1 MKGGIKMRLLII
13 RHGDP
18 DYSIDSLT
26 EKGWREAEL
35 LSKRISKLDVK
46 AFYCSPLG
54 RAKDTASL
62 TLKKMGR
69 EAEILDWLKEF
80 YYCQIKLP
88 YIKEGTA
95 LTWDLL
101 PSFFTKI
108 DDLYDKDKFKDVDF
122 MREGNYPEL
131 YKNVT
136 DGLDAL
142 LEKYGYKRCGRYY
155 EAVNSNRDT
164 IVLFCHFG
172 IECQLLGHLL
182 GISPVVLGQNFCA
195 APSSVT
201 TLYTEER
208 EKGIASFRC
217 AAFGDTSHLYAG
229 GEEPAFSARFC
240 ETFDSDERHW

>member
-1 MKGGIKMRLLII
+1 MKLIII

-35 LSKRISKLDVK
+35 LADRISKLDVK

-69 EAEILDWLKEF
+69 EATICDWLQEF
-80 YYCQIKLP
+80 GYCQVKIP
-88 YIKEGTA
+88 YIPEGHTH
-95 LTWDLL
+95 LSWDFL

-108 DDLYDKDKFKDVDF
+108 DGLYDPKGFMHVDF
-122 MREGNYPEL
+122 MEEARMPEL

-136 DGLDAL
+136 DGLDEL
-142 LEKYGYKRCGRYY
+142 LERHGYKRNGRYY
-155 EAVNSNRDT
+155 DAVEPNMDT
-164 IVLFCHFG
+164 VVLFCHFG
-172 IECQLLGHLL
+172 LECFLLAHLL
-182 GISPVVLGQNFCA
+182 GVSPIPLLQGTIA

-201 TLYTEER
+201 TLIPEER

-217 AAFGDTSHLYAG
+217 ASFGDISHLYVAD
-229 GEEPAFSARFC
+229 EPPAFAGRFC
-240 ETFDSDERHW
+240 EMYTNFDERH

>member
-1 MKGGIKMRLLII
+1 MRLMII
-13 RHGDP
+13 RHADP

-26 EKGWREAEL
+26 PKGWREAEL
-35 LSKRISKLDVK
+35 LSERISRLDVK

-54 RAKDTASL
+54 RALDTASL

-69 EAEILDWLKEF
+69 EATVLDWLKEF
-80 YYCQIKLP
+80 YYCKVKTP
-88 YIKEGTA
+88 YSGDEEVI
-95 LTWDLL
+95 TWDLL

-108 DDLYDKDKFKDVDF
+108 DDLYDKDRFMYVDF
-122 MREGNYPEL
+122 MKQGNYPEL
-131 YKNVT
+131 YKNIT
-136 DGLDAL
+136 DGLDSL
-142 LEKYGYKRCGRYY
+142 LEKHGYRRNGRYY
-155 EAVNSNRDT
+155 DAVIPNRDT
-164 IVLFCHFG
+164 IVMFCHFG
-172 IECQLLGHLL
+172 IECQMLGHLL

-217 AAFGDTSHLYAG
+217 ARFGDISHLYAA

-240 ETFDSDERHW
+240 ETYDSDERH

>member
-1 MKGGIKMRLLII
+1 MRLIII

-26 EKGWREAEL
+26 EKGWKEAEL
-35 LSKRISKLDVK
+35 LSERISKLDVK

-80 YYCQIKLP
+80 YYCQVKVP
-88 YIKEGTA
+88 YYKDGTVIC
-95 LTWDLL
+95 WDFL

-108 DDLYDKDKFKDVDF
+108 DELYDKDKFKEIDF
-122 MREGNYPEL
+122 MAEGHYPEL

-136 DGLDAL
+136 DNLDAI
-142 LEKYGYKRCGRYY
+142 LEKHGYKRNGMYY
-155 EAVNSNRDT
+155 DAVSPNRDT
-164 IVLFCHFG
+164 IVMFCHFG

-182 GISPVVLGQNFCA
+182 GISPVVLAQNFCA

-201 TLYTEER
+201 ILYTEER

-217 AAFGDTSHLYAG
+217 QSFGDVSHLYAG

-240 ETFDSDERHW
+240 ETFDSDERH